1 MEIWQYNY
9 ASLRRDELYHHG
21 IKGQKWGVRR
31 FQYADGTLTAK
42 GRLRYYKTARD
53 TGNRQFRKD
62 LVKEDANQYVEG
74 VGGSKKEAKERV
86 KSDVAVRTMEE
97 TRSYYKKEAKVLTAA
112 VIAGAGSLIL
122 GGAGASAALGAY
134 YVSAGEVAAALGL
147 GAAGAA
153 SSAGIAAAV
162 TSRLEN
168 GRKKVSKFISDIG
181 DEIIEEIDKK

>member
-9 ASLRRDELYHHG
+9 SPARSDELYHHG

-31 FQYADGTLTAK
+31 F
-42 GRLRYYKTARD
+42 
-53 TGNRQFRKD
+53 
-62 LVKEDANQYVEG
+62 QYVEG

-86 KSDVAVRTMEE
+86 KSDVAIRTMEE

-122 GGAGASAALGAY
+122 GGVGASVALGAY
-134 YVSAGEVAAALGL
+134 YASAGEVAATLGL